1 MQAVLPGAA
10 PPALILLLQLLT
22 ACTRP
27 QRLESFHMLK
37 VSFRHV
43 LGVVALAASATAFAQ
58 TSAESQLLARLNQ
71 VRAQGVTCPGSG
83 RRPVAGAL
91 AFSNTH
97 AQAARIQASY
107 MTSSGRITHTGTNG
121 TTPRIRAASTG
132 VNAVSV
138 TEIIFMGTGLNPE
151 AAIQWWMHSP
161 VHCFWMN
168 EARYTHAGASIVQ
181 GSRGTSYVV
190 VLSSQP
196 R

>member
-1 MQAVLPGAA
+1 MQRRPSLMSLP
-10 PPALILLLQLLT
+10 LLLT

-43 LGVVALAASATAFAQ
+43 LGIVALAASATAFAQ

-83 RRPVAGAL
+83 RRPAAGAL

-97 AQAARIQASY
+97 AQAARIQANY
-107 MTSSGRITHTGTNG
+107 MTSSGRITHTGANG

-151 AAIQWWMHSP
+151 AAIQWWLHSP

>member
-1 MQAVLPGAA
+1 
-10 PPALILLLQLLT
+10 
-22 ACTRP
+22 
-27 QRLESFHMLK
+27 MLK
-37 VSFRHV
+37 VPFRHI
-43 LGVVALAASATAFAQ
+43 LGLLALVASASAVAQ
-58 TSAESQLLARLNQ
+58 TSAESQLLARLNAA
-71 VRAQGVTCPGSG
+71 RAQGVTCPGSG
-83 RRPVAGAL
+83 RRPAAGAL
-91 AFSNTH
+91 AFSNAH
-97 AQAARIQASY
+97 AHAARLQANY
-107 MTSSGRITHTGTNG
+107 MTSSGRVSHTGAG
-121 TTPRIRAASTG
+121 GSTPQIRAASSG

-151 AAIQWWMHSP
+151 AAIRWWLNSA